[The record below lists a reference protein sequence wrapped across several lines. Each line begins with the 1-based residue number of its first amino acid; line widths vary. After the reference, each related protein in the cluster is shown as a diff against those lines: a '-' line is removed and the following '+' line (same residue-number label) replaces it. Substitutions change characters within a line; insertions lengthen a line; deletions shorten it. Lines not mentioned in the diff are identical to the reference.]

1 MTMVHLRSR
10 VHEGRLFGAAKPSH
24 VIPRGGWALLIA
36 GAWTLVAFSVPT
48 EKVWQLAVSLTR
60 LVFLYFKTGARG

>member
-10 VHEGRLFGAAKPSH
+10 VHEVRLFSVAKPSH

-36 GAWTLVAFSVPT
+36 GAWTLVAFSVPM
-48 EKVWQLAVSLTR
+48 EKVWQLAVLFTR
-60 LVFLYFKTGARG
+60 VVFLYFKTGARG